1 MKNSPAALDSL
12 LNALAKQAAN
22 VLLENPESSRPE
34 ITGTG
39 ASSERATL
47 RARTYR
53 AVSANKL
60 LSAIGELQKVLEEH
74 DTNSAVWTT
83 IALMKVALNSEFAEH
98 VPSVDITPSSI
109 DDSIDWKKGTDKLS
123 ESERCI
129 WYQQTVEDVLK
140 EHPRWTI
147 TAARQKAARRLDV
160 DPQTI
165 VEFTYDPRDK
175 QMSLYR

>member
-1 MKNSPAALDSL
+1 MKKNPAALDSL

-22 VLLENPESSRPE
+22 VLLENPESSHFVG
-34 ITGTG
+34 TGTG
-39 ASSERATL
+39 ASSDPQNL

-60 LSAIGELQKVLEEH
+60 LSAIGELQKILQEQ

-83 IALMKVALNSEFAEH
+83 IAMMKVALNSEFAEYI
-98 VPSVDITPSSI
+98 PSIDITTSSI
-109 DDSIDWKKGTDKLS
+109 DDHNDGKQDRNDLS
-123 ESERCI
+123 ETERCI
-129 WYQQTVEDVLK
+129 RYQQTVEDVLK

-165 VEFTYDPRDK
+165 IKFTYDPRDK
-175 QMSLYR
+175 QVGF

>member
-1 MKNSPAALDSL
+1 MKKNPAALDSL
-12 LNALAKQAAN
+12 LKALAKQAAN
-22 VLLENPESSRPE
+22 VLLENPESSQP
-34 ITGTG
+34 TGTRIG
-39 ASSERATL
+39 ASSDQHNL

-60 LSAIGELQKVLEEH
+60 LSAIGELQKALQEQ
-74 DTNSAVWTT
+74 DTNRAVWTA
-83 IALMKVALNSEFAEH
+83 IALMEVGLNSDFAEH
-98 VPSVDITPSSI
+98 IPSIDVTASSI
-109 DDSIDWKKGTDKLS
+109 NDGIYGKEGTNKLS
-123 ESERCI
+123 ESEKCI

-165 VEFTYDPRDK
+165 IKVTYDPRDK
-175 QMSLYR
+175 QMG